1 MGRYTLERINKKI
14 ELWESAD
21 DAVSFGQEYTIGGKP
36 LTRVDAKFIEEK
48 LDKLYAEKDRI
59 VNGTGRIVM
68 RQGRVAR

>member
-14 ELWESAD
+14 ELWEAAD

-59 VNGTGRIVM
+59 VNGIGRIVM